1 MTLVSGIPGH
11 TTRIV
16 LLLCSLLAS
25 ACLQPAS
32 QARADA
38 GDPLE
43 PVVQPVSKAAQPA
56 DPWLWMA
63 TEQERLG
70 DWLSEQESRTAEF
83 LGALPDRRLWRDQLA
98 RVRTYPQLD
107 LPRPHGQHDYVF
119 FDHGGDDHF
128 SLYAM
133 QLDSLEDCAGPAVC
147 RSLPESAQL
156 VLQVN
161 DWPGEQRLHSV
172 AVHPDGSELL
182 YAREQIG
189 TGSLQWY
196 LRDLSGAEW
205 PLQPAA
211 NANAE
216 LMWSADGQA
225 VLALTEGE
233 EPTLSYAD
241 REHLQ
246 DGAAAFRPVLRLPA
260 QSRVRSLDVAEP
272 GVFLLIQQ
280 SSGEQKLLLWS
291 SPRDEPLLLA
301 QGWLDFP
308 RYIGT
313 RAHRHYF
320 LSTAQ
325 SWQGELWSV
334 QAGGDGAVSW
344 RRELSTQAGRL
355 HTGLVTERGLLLE
368 TLEHAASQL
377 LWLEAGPGD
386 ALASPQ
392 RVLLPHHGRI
402 NGMSR
407 DRSGAGIRIAFS
419 GPVEPPGIHHLDTE
433 TLQLRLLWQAPL
445 TEQDN
450 DLGLRRIMVVQDGA
464 PDLPLYI
471 AGRESVL
478 QSDEGAPLM
487 LEAYGGFDLPVEL
500 DFSPA
505 RLAWIQQGGLV
516 AVAGVR
522 GGGEYGERWYRE
534 GQGVRRGNSVEDLLA
549 VIRYLQHES
558 YAGKGQL
565 ALLGRSHGALLM
577 AATAAEA
584 VERGQESLIAAL
596 ALDSAVLDL
605 LRFPQQGVG
614 SDWVA
619 EYGDPADPETADFLR
634 QFSPYHRVL
643 RADRDRLPPTL
654 LVTARDDPV
663 VAPWHSFKYVAAR
676 QTARAEHPVL
686 LRLNSSPGHETTAA
700 VVELIEDYADRWAFL
715 AFHTGLT
722 LSGSSP

>member
-1 MTLVSGIPGH
+1 MILVSGIPGH

-16 LLLCSLLAS
+16 LLLCSLLLS

-32 QARADA
+32 QAC
-38 GDPLE
+38 GDVTDTLE
-43 PVVQPVSKAAQPA
+43 PVIQPVPTSAQPA

-63 TEQERLG
+63 TEQERLS
-70 DWLSEQESRTAEF
+70 DWLSEQESRTAGF
-83 LGALPDRRLWRDQLA
+83 LAALPDRRLWKNQLA
-98 RVRTYPQLD
+98 RLRTFPQLD

-128 SLYAM
+128 SLYAL
-133 QLDSLEDCAGPAVC
+133 QPDSLEDCAGPAVC

-161 DWPGEQRLHSV
+161 EWPGEQRLHSV
-172 AVHPDGSELL
+172 AVHPDGGELL
-182 YAREQIG
+182 YARAQIG
-189 TGSLQWY
+189 TGRLQWF
-196 LRDLSGAEW
+196 LRDLSGEEW
-205 PLQPAA
+205 SLQLAA
-211 NANAE
+211 DVSAE
-216 LMWSADGQA
+216 LMWSADGQS

-233 EPTLSYAD
+233 EPTLLFAD
-241 REHLQ
+241 REHIQ

-260 QSRVRSLDVAEP
+260 QSQVRALNVAEP
-272 GVFLLIQQ
+272 GVFLLLQQ

-291 SPRDEPLLLA
+291 SPDEAPLLLA
-301 QGWLDFP
+301 EGWLDFP

-313 RAHRHYF
+313 RAQRHYF

-334 QAGGDGAVSW
+334 QATGDGAVSW
-344 RRELSTQAGRL
+344 QRELSTQTGRL

-368 TLEHAASQL
+368 SLGHAASQL

-386 ALASPQ
+386 ELAPPQ
-392 RVLLPHHGRI
+392 RVPLPHHGRI
-402 NGMSR
+402 NDMSR
-407 DRSGAGIRIAFS
+407 DRSAAGIRFAFS

-433 TLQLRLLWQAPL
+433 TLQLRLLWQSPL
-445 TEQDN
+445 TEHDN
-450 DLGLRRIMVVQDGA
+450 DLGLRRITVVQDGA

-500 DFSPA
+500 DFSPG

-522 GGGEYGERWYRE
+522 GGGEYGEHWYRE
-534 GQGVRRGNSVEDLLA
+534 GQGLQRGNSVEDLLA

-558 YAGKGQL
+558 YADEGQL
-565 ALLGRSHGALLM
+565 AFFGRSHGALLM
-577 AATAAEA
+577 AAAAAEA

-596 ALDSAVLDL
+596 VLDSAVLDL
-605 LRFPQQGVG
+605 LRFPQHGAG

-619 EYGDPADPETADFLR
+619 EYGDPADPEMADFLR

-643 RADRDRLPPTL
+643 RADRDHLPPTL
-654 LVTARDDPV
+654 VVTARDDPV

-676 QTARAEHPVL
+676 QAAAAEHPVL